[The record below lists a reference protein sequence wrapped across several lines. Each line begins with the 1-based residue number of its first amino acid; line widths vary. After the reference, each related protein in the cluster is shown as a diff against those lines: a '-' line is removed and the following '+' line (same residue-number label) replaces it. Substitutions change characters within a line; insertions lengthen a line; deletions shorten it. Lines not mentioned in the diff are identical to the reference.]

1 MDTPK
6 LLPPRWWWLVLFALI
21 LCAGLLRLTGYNF
34 SLPYIDHPDEP
45 NFNIAAQMIID
56 MGTSKSM
63 HYQGYP
69 PGIVTVNYLFLRFF
83 HDPTTPPGTIIW
95 MIRLLAI
102 ATSLALMLVIGLLGA
117 LLATPLAG
125 LLAAAL
131 WGFNP
136 VAVEFSRYATADIFV
151 AVFTVLAVYLVLAGV
166 RYRREGW
173 VTAGILANLM
183 GVDGDPVQVSGG
195 VPAAAD
201 RGDPAVAADR
211 PQHPAPDG
219 LARIRHHGRL
229 FWRSSS
235 G

>member
-69 PGIVTVNYLFLRFF
+69 PGIVTLNYLFLRFF

-102 ATSLALMLVIGLLGA
+102 VTSLALMLVIGLLGRCWRHRWRGCWRRRCGDSIRLPSSSA
-117 LLATPLAG
+117 AMPPPTSSSPSSRCWRFILCWRASDTGVKAG
-125 LLAAAL
+125 SLP
-131 WGFNP
+131 G
-136 VAVEFSRYATADIFV
+136 
-151 AVFTVLAVYLVLAGV
+151 
-166 RYRREGW
+166 
-173 VTAGILANLM
+173 
-183 GVDGDPVQVSGG
+183 
-195 VPAAAD
+195 
-201 RGDPAVAADR
+201 
-211 PQHPAPDG
+211 
-219 LARIRHHGRL
+219 
-229 FWRSSS
+229 FWRT
-235 G
+235 